1 VALSTTAQDDMT
13 SSPIIIALTGGIGS
27 GKSAVTKLFESCG
40 ASIVDADV
48 LAREVVL
55 PGSEGIERVA
65 AAFPDSLILADGTLN
80 RPKLA
85 SIIFSDPSKKQ
96 LLESILHPLIRQR
109 WLTKLDELKNAG
121 APIIVYVIPLLFE
134 SHRPMP
140 ELQKIVLVSAPV
152 ESRIHRIMARDGF
165 SREMAE
171 LRIAAQLPDVAKC
184 EQSDFIICN
193 DGSLEELEMKARQ
206 VFEAIT
212 NRRPPQ
218 GE

>member
-1 VALSTTAQDDMT
+1 MT

-27 GKSAVTKLFESCG
+27 GKSAVTKLFESFG
-40 ASIVDADV
+40 ASIVDADL

-55 PGSEGIERVA
+55 PGSEGIGRVA
-65 AAFPDSLILADGTLN
+65 AAFSENLILADGTLN

-85 SIIFSDPSKKQ
+85 SIIFSNPSKKQ
-96 LLESILHPLIRQR
+96 MLESILHPLIRQR
-109 WLTKLDELKNAG
+109 WLTKLNELKNAG
-121 APIIVYVIPLLFE
+121 AQIIVYVIPLLFE

-140 ELQKIVLVSAPV
+140 ELEKIVLVTAPV
-152 ESRIHRIMARDGF
+152 ETRIHRVMARDGF

-171 LRIAAQLPDVAKC
+171 LRIAAQLPDVAKF

-193 DGSLEELEMKARQ
+193 DGSLEELEMKARE

-212 NRRPPQ
+212 KCRPPQ
-218 GE
+218 AD